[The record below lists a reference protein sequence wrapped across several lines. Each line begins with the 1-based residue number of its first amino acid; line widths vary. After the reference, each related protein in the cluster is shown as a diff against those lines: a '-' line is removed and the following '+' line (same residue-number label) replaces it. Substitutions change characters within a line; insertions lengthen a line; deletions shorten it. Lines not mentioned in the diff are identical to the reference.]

1 MEKSISSFEINL
13 VAAGFESVDI
23 RPDNKIKRSYIK
35 GDRRGTKNGWYVL
48 NANSSHYWGGYGSH
62 KTGERHSWSALH
74 DGVLS
79 LPRSA
84 PSQNRAKP
92 SVETIWGK
100 GINPDPKHQYLVTK
114 RVGGK
119 GLRQLNRQ
127 LLVPY
132 RNIDGILAAVGT
144 IKPDGQKRF
153 LSGSILSGAFM
164 LLGEISDR
172 VYICEGYATG
182 ASIYQALQ
190 TATVICGSAGNL
202 VPVAN
207 QIRQKFSRLEM
218 IFMADDDQDSEIN
231 YGLIAA
237 EKAAGLVG
245 GIVVSPSDF
254 FPGGVH
260 E

>member
-1 MEKSISSFEINL
+1 MQTSTSSFEFNL
-13 VAAGFESVDI
+13 VAAGFKSVDVQ
-23 RPDNKIKRSYIK
+23 PDSKIKRSYIK

-48 NANSSHYWGGYGSH
+48 NTNLSHFWGGYGSH

-79 LPRSA
+79 LPRSE
-84 PSQNRAKP
+84 PSQKRAMP
-92 SVETIWGK
+92 SIEAIWGK
-100 GINPDPKHQYLVTK
+100 GIIPDPKHQYLVTK
-114 RVGGK
+114 RVDGK

-144 IKPDGQKRF
+144 IKPDGKKRF
-153 LSGSILSGAFM
+153 LPGSILSGSFM

-190 TATVICGSAGNL
+190 TTTVICGSAGNL

-231 YGLIAA
+231 HGVIAA
-237 EKAAGLVG
+237 EKATGLVG

-254 FPGGVH
+254 FVGGVH

>member
-1 MEKSISSFEINL
+1 METSISSFEINL
-13 VAAGFESVDI
+13 VAAGFKSVDVQ
-23 RPDNKIKRSYIK
+23 PDSKIKRSYIK

-48 NANSSHYWGGYGSH
+48 NVDSFRYWGVYGSH
-62 KTGERHSWSALH
+62 KTGDRHSWSALH

-79 LPRSA
+79 FPRSE
-84 PSQNRAKP
+84 PSQKRAMP
-92 SVETIWGK
+92 SIEAIWGK
-100 GINPDPKHQYLVTK
+100 GISPDPKHQYLVTK
-114 RVGGK
+114 RVNGK

-153 LSGSILSGAFM
+153 LPGSILSGAFM

-172 VYICEGYATG
+172 IYICEGYATG

-190 TATVICGSAGNL
+190 TTTVICGSAGNL
-202 VPVAN
+202 APVAT
-207 QIRQKFSRLEM
+207 QIRKKFSTLEM

-237 EKAAGLVG
+237 EKASGLVG
-245 GIVVSPSDF
+245 GIVVSPNDF
-254 FPGGVH
+254 L
-260 E
+260 

>member
-1 MEKSISSFEINL
+1 METSISSFEINL
-13 VAAGFESVDI
+13 VAAGFESVDA
-23 RPDNKIKRSYIK
+23 RPDNKINRSYIK

-48 NANSSHYWGGYGSH
+48 NADSFRYWGVYGSH
-62 KTGERHSWSALH
+62 KTGERHSWSAPN

-79 LPRSA
+79 FPRSVR
-84 PSQNRAKP
+84 SLKRALL
-92 SVETIWGK
+92 SIETIWGK
-100 GINPDPKHQYLVTK
+100 GIIPDPKHQYLVTK
-114 RVGGK
+114 MVAGN

-132 RNIDGILAAVGT
+132 RNINGILAAVGT

-153 LSGSILSGAFM
+153 LPGSILSGAFM

-182 ASIYQALQ
+182 ATIYQALQ

-202 VPVAN
+202 SPVAT
-207 QIRQKFSRLEM
+207 QIRKKFSTLEM

-231 YGLIAA
+231 HGVIAA

-245 GIVVSPSDF
+245 GVVIYPGDF
-254 FPGGVH
+254 FVGGVY

>member
-1 MEKSISSFEINL
+1 METSISSFEINL
-13 VAAGFESVDI
+13 VAAGFKSVDVQ
-23 RPDNKIKRSYIK
+23 PDSKIKRSYIK

-48 NANSSHYWGGYGSH
+48 NVDSFRYWGVYGSH

-79 LPRSA
+79 FPRSE
-84 PSQNRAKP
+84 PSQKRAIP
-92 SVETIWGK
+92 SIEAIWRK
-100 GINPDPKHQYLVTK
+100 GIIPDPKHQYLVTK
-114 RVGGK
+114 MVDGK
-119 GLRQLNRQ
+119 GLRQLHRQ

-153 LSGSILSGAFM
+153 LSGSILSGAFV

-190 TATVICGSAGNL
+190 TATVICGSAGNIAS
-202 VPVAN
+202 VAT
-207 QIRQKFSRLEM
+207 QIRKKFSALEM

-231 YGLIAA
+231 HGVIAA

-245 GIVVSPSDF
+245 GIVVSPNDF
-254 FPGGVH
+254 L
-260 E
+260 

>member
-1 MEKSISSFEINL
+1 MQTSIASFESNL
-13 VAAGFESVDI
+13 VAAGFESIDL

-35 GDRRGTKNGWYVL
+35 VDRRGIKNGWYVL
-48 NANSSHYWGGYGSH
+48 NANSFNYWGGYGSH
-62 KTGERHSWSALH
+62 KTGERHCWSAPN
-74 DGVLS
+74 DGILS
-79 LPRSA
+79 LPRSV
-84 PSQNRAKP
+84 PSQKRAMP

-100 GINPDPKHQYLVTK
+100 AGGPDPKHQYLVK
-114 RVGGK
+114 KKVDGK

-132 RNIDGILAAVGT
+132 RNIDGILVAVGT

-153 LSGSILSGAFM
+153 ISGSVLSGAFM

-172 VYICEGYATG
+172 VFICEGYATG

-190 TATVICGSAGNL
+190 TATVISGSAGNL
-202 VPVAN
+202 SPVAT
-207 QIRQKFSRLEM
+207 QIRKKFSTLEM

-231 YGLIAA
+231 HGVKAA
-237 EKAAGLVG
+237 EKAAELVG
-245 GIVVSPSDF
+245 GTVVYPGDF
-254 FPGGVH
+254 FVGGVY